1 MITLRTRF
9 RKAIP
14 DPPAARRQVVVALGG
29 HPLLER
35 GEIDALAGLARE
47 HDVVVIASSDGMNG
61 YVLERELRNR
71 LPGRAVV
78 TVLTQVVVDGE
89 SPASGEP
96 REIVELPAIKLLLG
110 AGALVVCTGGGG
122 IPVVLAADG
131 SLQGVEAVI
140 DKDLVGELL
149 ARTLGA
155 DDLLL
160 LTDVPAVQLDWGTPE
175 ARTIHRATPQEL
187 RGHAFAA
194 DSMGPKVEAA
204 CRFVERTGGTAAI
217 GALRDAAQIL
227 AGNAGTIV
235 RRDLY

>member
-14 DPPAARRQVVVALGG
+14 DPPAARRKVVVALGESA
-29 HPLLER
+29 LEQR
-35 GEIDALAGLARE
+35 GALDALAGLARR
-47 HDVVVIASSDGMNG
+47 HDVVVIEADERAGAT
-61 YVLERELRNR
+61 LEQELRSR
-71 LPGRAVV
+71 LPGREVA
-78 TVLTQVVVDGE
+78 TVLTRFSAG
-89 SPASGEP
+89 PSGSEP
-96 REIVELPAIKLLLG
+96 RELVELPAIRLLAQ
-110 AGALVVCTGGGG
+110 AGVLVVCVAGE
-122 IPVVLAADG
+122 ADG
-131 SLQGVEAVI
+131 VDG
-140 DKDLVGELL
+140 DLAGELI

-160 LTDVPAVQLDWGTPE
+160 LTDVPAVQVGWATPE

-187 RGHAFAA
+187 RGHVFAA
-194 DSMGPKVEAA
+194 GSMAPKVEAA

-217 GALRDAAQIL
+217 GAVHDAAQIL